1 MGKYSNVGQGYTEPE
16 ERSVGSLPIHVRKG
30 GLADK
35 EDRLKSESEEQ
46 WRSQALGRGSLAG
59 GGHASLSWS

>member
-1 MGKYSNVGQGYTEPE
+1 MGKYLNVGQGYTEPE

-35 EDRLKSESEEQ
+35 EDRLESESEEQ
-46 WRSQALGRGSLAG
+46 WRS
-59 GGHASLSWS
+59 